1 MNVLLCD
8 FKKVNDNIY
17 KNSSTRIIKRLSH
30 VPDIIDLSKYVR
42 EIKVCYPANDEYV
55 TRNIISNTYNDLSS
69 LYQDISNII
78 ISELHQ
84 TTETTNK
91 ESLLKRLILLSD
103 FMDIIK
109 FKMDLFPNDDD
120 IIIIIK

>member
-17 KNSSTRIIKRLSH
+17 KNNSRQIIKRLLH

-42 EIKVCYPANDEYV
+42 EIKVYYPANDEYV
-55 TRNIISNTYNDLSS
+55 TRDIISNTYNDLSS
-69 LYQDISNII
+69 LYRDISNII

-109 FKMDLFPNDDD
+109 FKMGLFPNDDD